1 MKKLTAVFLC
11 AALLFCSG
19 CGGIKKVPKQTRYQA
34 EFLSLFD
41 TITSLVGYAESKD
54 DFTEASNQFRDKLEE
69 YHKLYTIYEDF
80 EGINN
85 IKTINDMAGIEP
97 VKVDRRIIELLEYYK
112 EQYKLSRGTFNIALG
127 SVLEIWHE
135 YRETGINNPEEAQLP
150 PMELLKKAAEHTNID
165 DIIIDVEAS
174 TVYLKDPL
182 MRLDVGAVAKGYA
195 VERVAEYMLELGIEN
210 LLISVGGNV
219 RAIGGKLEGKGETSP
234 WVVGIK
240 NPDSNSRQAQ
250 LMSVSVKDLSVVS
263 SGIYERYY
271 TVDGRQYHHII
282 DPETLMPSEHYAQVT
297 IICQDSGL
305 ADALSTAAFIMPIDE
320 AKSFINSMDGVEAC
334 WVLKSGEQIYSEGF
348 EQAVPSF

>member
-1 MKKLTAVFLC
+1 MKKITAVLLC

-19 CGGIKKVPKQTRYQA
+19 CGGIKKAPEQNRYQA

-41 TITSLVGYAESKD
+41 TITSLVGYAESKE
-54 DFTEASNQFRDKLEE
+54 DFTEASNKLRDKLQE

-97 VKVDRRIIELLEYYK
+97 VKVDRRIIELLEYSK
-112 EQYKLSRGTFNIALG
+112 EQYKLSKGTFNIALG

-135 YRETGINNPEEAQLP
+135 YREVGINNPEGAQLP

-165 DIIIDVEAS
+165 DIIIDAEAS

-195 VERVAEYMLELGIEN
+195 VEQVAEYMLEQGTEN

-219 RAIGGKLEGKGETSP
+219 RAIGGKPDGKAYVSP

-240 NPDSNSRQAQ
+240 NPDLSSNQAQ

-263 SGIYERYY
+263 SGTYERYY
-271 TVDGRQYHHII
+271 TVDGEQYHHII
-282 DPETLMPSEHYAQVT
+282 DPKTLMPAEHYAQVT
-297 IICQDSGL
+297 IVCRDSGL
-305 ADALSTAAFIMPIDE
+305 ADALSTAAFVMPIDE
-320 AKSFINSMDGVEAC
+320 AKSFINIMDGVEAC
-334 WVLKSGEQIYSEGF
+334 WVLKNGEQLYSDGF
-348 EQAVPSF
+348 ETLKQGL